1 MTPEEIM
8 KLKEQRVSV
17 IKQMRE
23 LNDAAKAEK
32 RSFTAEETEKF
43 AKMQK
48 DERDLKGKIDAEE
61 RDNTL
66 KGYET
71 EKPDSPEPEGR
82 NTPAEQEQRAFNK
95 YLLTGEKRDISVGT
109 NGGALAPQQFV
120 KQIIAEV
127 EKATPLI
134 TKVTQFH
141 LTQASSLGVP
151 NQDADATDADW
162 TSEIPDSMTAD
173 TTLRYGK
180 RELNPNTLVKLIKVS
195 DKLIKTSAF
204 DIDSI
209 VREKVSAKMANAF
222 EKGIL
227 NGTGAGQPLG
237 MFTASASGIP
247 KSRDVTGSNTA
258 TVLKADSVIQT
269 KMSLRQ
275 SYRAHA
281 VWIMHSDIFTDLL
294 LLKDNNGQYMLRQGL
309 TAGEPDRLLGNEIIE
324 SEFAPNTK
332 AAGAYAAL
340 FGDPQYYWWAMVNQI
355 EIKILNELYAEKNQI
370 GYKGTAYADGQ
381 PTLAAAFA
389 RMAYAAA

>member
-1 MTPEEIM
+1 MTPEEITR
-8 KLKEQRVSV
+8 LKEQRVSV

-23 LNDAAKAEK
+23 LNDAAKTEK

-43 AKMQK
+43 SKMQK
-48 DERDLKGKIDAEE
+48 DERELKSKIDAEE

-71 EKPDSPEPEGR
+71 EKPGTPEPEER
-82 NTPAEQEQRAFNK
+82 NGPAEKELRVFNN
-95 YLLTGEKRDISVGT
+95 YLLTGEKRDISVGA

-120 KQIIAEV
+120 KQVIAEV

-134 TKVTQFH
+134 TRVTQFH

-162 TSEIPDSMTAD
+162 TSEVPDSVTAD
-173 TTLRYGK
+173 ATLKYGK

-209 VREKVSAKMANAF
+209 VRGKVSAKMGNAF

-227 NGTGAGQPLG
+227 NGTGNGQPLG
-237 MFTASASGIP
+237 MFTASANGIP
-247 KSRDVTGSNTA
+247 KSRDVTGSNTTTA
-258 TVLKADSVIQT
+258 LKADSVIQT

-275 SYRAHA
+275 AYRARA
-281 VWIMHSDIFTDLL
+281 VWIMHSDIFTDVL

-389 RMAYAAA
+389 RMAYAAS

>member
-1 MTPEEIM
+1 MTPEEIT

-23 LNDAAKAEK
+23 LNDAAKTEK

-43 AKMQK
+43 TKMQK
-48 DERDLKGKIDAEE
+48 DEREFKSKIDAEE
-61 RDNTL
+61 RDNML

-82 NTPAEQEQRAFNK
+82 NSPAEQEQRVFNN

-120 KQIIAEV
+120 KQVIAEV

-134 TKVTQFH
+134 TRVTQFH

-151 NQDADATDADW
+151 NQDSDATDADW
-162 TSEIPDSMTAD
+162 TQEIPDSMTAD
-173 TTLRYGK
+173 ATLKYGK
-180 RELNPNTLVKLIKVS
+180 RELTPNTLVKLIKVS

-209 VREKVSAKMANAF
+209 VQGKVSAKMGNAF

-227 NGTGAGQPLG
+227 LGSGDGQPLG
-237 MFTASASGIP
+237 MFTASNNGIP
-247 KSRDVTGSNTA
+247 KGRDVTGSNTT

-275 SYRAHA
+275 AYRARA
-281 VWIMHSDIFTDLL
+281 IWIMHSDIFTDLL